1 MSFVG
6 FRVYIQNFQKI
17 GQHAAELWPN
27 DVLQYGASSVG
38 HLEFKNFNFSN
49 WILVITIVYLT

>member
-1 MSFVG
+1 MDSCNHENHVLS
-6 FRVYIQNFQKI
+6 
-17 GQHAAELWPN
+17 AELWPN